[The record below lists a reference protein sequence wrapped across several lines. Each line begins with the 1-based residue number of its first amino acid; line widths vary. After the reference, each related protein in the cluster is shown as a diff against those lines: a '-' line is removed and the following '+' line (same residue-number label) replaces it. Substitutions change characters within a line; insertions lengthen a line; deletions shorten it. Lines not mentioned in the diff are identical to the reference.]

1 MRFAWVLAV
10 FAAVA
15 GAQVAKRDVDVAAP
29 DGLKLKASW
38 YPSARPGPGVL
49 LLHQCNGDRKG
60 WDVLATRLADAGI
73 SVLTFD
79 LRGYGDSEGER
90 FVPAPPEHKGA
101 MTQHWPGDIDAAFDY
116 LAGQAGVDKSRIGV
130 GGASCGVNN
139 AVETARRHPEV
150 KSLVLL
156 SGTTS
161 EDGRAFLEA
170 FDTRPVF
177 VSASTGDDDA
187 LPYMQWLALFLHDPR
202 SMLIACKDAGHGAEM
217 FKVAKTLP
225 NSIVDFFV
233 RTLTETP
240 RPGARRIAH
249 ISAAT
254 QFWATLTG
262 PEGPARARAILSE
275 RLKNDPLAAP
285 TLFPEVVMNLYGYDR
300 LQHGDT
306 KEAIEVLKLNELAY
320 PSSAN
325 VYDSLGDAYLADG
338 QKEEALRYSEK
349 ALAMLGTN
357 PPDDPDRAKAI
368 RLNSED
374 RIRKLRGTP

>member
-1 MRFAWVLAV
+1 MRFAWALALS
-10 FAAVA
+10 ATLA
-15 GAQVAKRDVDVAAP
+15 GAQATKRDVDIVAP

-38 YPSARPGPGVL
+38 YAAAKPGPGVL
-49 LLHQCNGDRKG
+49 LLHQCNGDRKA
-60 WDVLATRLADAGI
+60 WDALAAQLADAGI

-90 FVPAPPEHKGA
+90 FVPAPPEHKAA
-101 MTQHWPGDIDAAFDY
+101 MAQHWPGDIDAAFAY
-116 LAGQAGVDKSRIGV
+116 LASEPSVDRNRIGV

-161 EDGRAFLEA
+161 EAGREFLA
-170 FDTRPVF
+170 SSDTRPVF
-177 VSASTGDDDA
+177 VSASRGDDDA

-202 SMLIACKDAGHGAEM
+202 SRLIACKDAGHGAEM
-217 FKVAKTLP
+217 FKVTKTLP
-225 NSIVDFFV
+225 ASITDFFV
-233 RTLTETP
+233 STLTETP
-240 RPGARRIAH
+240 RPGARRVAH

-254 QFWATLTG
+254 EFWATLTG
-262 PEGPARARAILSE
+262 PEGPARARVILSE
-275 RLKNDPLAAP
+275 RLKKDPLVAP
-285 TLFPEVVMNLYGYDR
+285 TLFPEVAVNLYGYDR
-300 LQHGDT
+300 LQNGDT
-306 KEAIEVLKLNELAY
+306 KSAIEVLELNELAY
-320 PSSAN
+320 PNSAN

-338 QKEEALRYSEK
+338 QKEQALRYSEK

-374 RIRKLRGTP
+374 RIRKLRGAP

>member
-1 MRFAWVLAV
+1 MRFAWVLTLSV
-10 FAAVA
+10 AVA
-15 GAQVAKRDVDVAAP
+15 GAQAAKRDVDITAP

-38 YPSARPGPGVL
+38 YAAVKPGPGVL

-60 WDVLATRLADAGI
+60 WDALATQLADAGI

-79 LRGYGDSEGER
+79 LRGYGESAGER
-90 FVPAPPEHKGA
+90 FLAAPPEHRDA
-101 MTQHWPGDIDAAFDY
+101 MAQHWPGDIDAAFAY
-116 LAGQAGVDKSRIGV
+116 FASQPGVDRSRIGV

-161 EDGRAFLEA
+161 EAGRAFLESS
-170 FDTRPVF
+170 DTRPVF

-187 LPYMQWLALFLHDPR
+187 LPYMQWLVLFLHDPR
-202 SMLIACKDAGHGAEM
+202 SMLIACRDAGHGAEM

-225 NSIVDFFV
+225 ALIVDFFE
-233 RTLTETP
+233 RTLTETSP
-240 RPGARRIAH
+240 PHPSRAAH

-254 QFWATLTG
+254 HFWSTLTG
-262 PEGPARARAILSE
+262 PDGVARARAILVE
-275 RLKNDPLAAP
+275 RLKRDPLAAP
-285 TLFPEVVMNLYGYDR
+285 TLFPEVAMNLYGYDR

-306 KEAIEVLKLNELAY
+306 KGAIEVLKLNELAY
-320 PSSAN
+320 PNSAN

-338 QKEEALRYSEK
+338 QKEQALRYSEK
-349 ALAMLGTN
+349 ALAVLGTN
-357 PPDDPDRAKAI
+357 PPNDPDRAKAI

-374 RIRKLRGTP
+374 KIRRLRGTP